1 MFLLVGQAELAWQ
14 PVNPAVP
21 CTELLNKG
29 IFTTWRKGKII
40 KTHMNAQ
47 SGHTQPDHTSPDCK
61 GFKDMSIKVF
71 RGHGKA
77 ETGMKERQAPE
88 NLMVI
93 VLHADASPD
102 GDGNGKL
109 EAGPTSTF
117 LSLEGT
123 H

>member
-1 MFLLVGQAELAWQ
+1 MH
-14 PVNPAVP
+14 P
-21 CTELLNKG
+21 ELLNKG
-29 IFTTWRKGKII
+29 IFTIWRKGKII
-40 KTHMNAQ
+40 KTHRKAQ

-61 GFKDMSIKVF
+61 GFKDMSNKVF

-77 ETGMKERQAPE
+77 ERGMKERQAPE
-88 NLMVI
+88 NLMVM

-109 EAGPTSTF
+109 EAAPTSTF

-123 H
+123 HEQRAVLREEDQGTSGLCL

>member
-1 MFLLVGQAELAWQ
+1 MEEGKNNK
-14 PVNPAVP
+14 NPHECMIWSYTARSH
-21 CTELLNKG
+21 
-29 IFTTWRKGKII
+29 I
-40 KTHMNAQ
+40 
-47 SGHTQPDHTSPDCK
+47 PDCK
-61 GFKDMSIKVF
+61 GDKDRSIKVF
-71 RGHGKA
+71 RRHGKA

-88 NLMVI
+88 NLMVM

-123 H
+123 HEQRAVLREEDQGTSGLCLSL